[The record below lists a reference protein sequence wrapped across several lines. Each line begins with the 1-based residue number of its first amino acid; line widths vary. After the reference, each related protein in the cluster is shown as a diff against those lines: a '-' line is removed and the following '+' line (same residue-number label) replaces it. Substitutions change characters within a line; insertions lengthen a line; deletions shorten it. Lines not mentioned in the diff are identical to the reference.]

1 MTSREPSWN
10 ETLDRVINARLRSV
24 HTSLPGTIRSYDA
37 DEQTAQVELAVQI
50 EGPGGAYERCPPL
63 ADVPVLHPGA
73 WAAGDRCLVVFA
85 EEDPSKW
92 WATGS
97 VEAPAV
103 QQRHGLHATCI
114 VMVEGTNNA
123 AQFVALANLVDL
135 RLAQMAAA
143 IGIAAQAE
151 ATASGLGGM
160 TALAGALAI
169 PPGVGVPP
177 PPPDAPWPD
186 GSVASV
192 KVKAV

>member
-10 ETLDRVINARLRSV
+10 ETLDTILTSRLRSV

-37 DEQTAQVELAVQI
+37 DEQTAQVELAVQL

-73 WAAGDRCLVVFA
+73 WTAGDRCLVVFA
-85 EEDPSKW
+85 EEDSSKW

-114 VMVEGTNNA
+114 VMVDATGDTSD
-123 AQFVALANLVDL
+123 FVALKGLVEAAMLDLLANIITSAGAV
-135 RLAQMAAA
+135 
-143 IGIAAQAE
+143 
-151 ATASGLGGM
+151 TAPGGGPAFV
-160 TALAGALAI
+160 TALTAYQTLITTPGPTALQVGAE
-169 PPGVGVPP
+169 
-177 PPPDAPWPD
+177 
-186 GSVASV
+186 
-192 KVKAV
+192 KVKAF

>member
-1 MTSREPSWN
+1 MPSREPSWN
-10 ETLDRVINARLRSV
+10 ETLDTILTSRLRSV

-37 DEQTAQVELAVQI
+37 DEQTAQVELAVQL

-92 WATGS
+92 WATGGAT

-114 VMVEGTNNA
+114 VMVEGS
-123 AQFVALANLVDL
+123 AQFVALANLVDQRFGQL
-135 RLAQMAAA
+135 ETALTAWQAALKAVSDVTPAAPVTAAILTAAVTALNGLLGVSWPESTAAA
-143 IGIAAQAE
+143 
-151 ATASGLGGM
+151 
-160 TALAGALAI
+160 
-169 PPGVGVPP
+169 
-177 PPPDAPWPD
+177 
-186 GSVASV
+186 

>member
-10 ETLDRVINARLRSV
+10 ETLDTILNSRLRSV

-37 DEQTAQVELAVQI
+37 DEQTAQVELAVQL

-73 WAAGDRCLVVFA
+73 WAAGDRCLVVFT
-85 EEDPSKW
+85 EEDASKW
-92 WATGS
+92 WVTGS

-114 VMVEGTNNA
+114 VMVDGTNGA
-123 AQFVALANLVDL
+123 AQFVALANLVTTAL
-135 RLAQMAAA
+135 TQLMTAITSAASTEAGAGGLGGTTALATAL
-143 IGIAAQAE
+143 
-151 ATASGLGGM
+151 ATASAGL
-160 TALAGALAI
+160 
-169 PPGVGVPP
+169 
-177 PPPDAPWPD
+177 PWPPA
-186 GSVASV
+186 VAAA